1 MKRGE
6 RLTLEELAQRTGHAE
21 STLRTKWNRTKEN
34 LAKKGIII
42 EKKGYGQN
50 ADYTLYYIDKEK

>member
-1 MKRGE
+1 M
-6 RLTLEELAQRTGHAE
+6 TLKELSQRTGHAE